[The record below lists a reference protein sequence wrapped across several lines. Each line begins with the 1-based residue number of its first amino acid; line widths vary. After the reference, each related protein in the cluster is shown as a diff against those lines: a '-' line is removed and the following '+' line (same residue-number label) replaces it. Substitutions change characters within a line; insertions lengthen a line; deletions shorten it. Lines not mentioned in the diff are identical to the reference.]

1 MNQNSKIGKSYLP
14 NFLGA
19 INRNK
24 EANYKESKKD
34 PVKVMLNII
43 RNQHSQYK
51 KEILNWKMAKD
62 EARNLVSPRRVLLN
76 ELYMDIEEDA
86 IISGLVYNNRILRIS
101 NKKFK
106 IIDFNTKEEN
116 KDLTDL
122 LNRSWFKKFVK
133 RAMESIFHG
142 HSLIYFS
149 EFIPQKKEFKD
160 IEIVPREHVVPDFK
174 AWTNHVYGND
184 YNYYEQNPYRNY
196 LIGVGEKN
204 DLGIFNKCAPYWIL
218 KKHSWSNWDEFE
230 EIFGIPVRYAKT
242 ASSDKNVLNSIENW
256 LKAMGSAAYGVFPMD
271 TELDI
276 KESSNTD
283 AFEVFDR
290 KRKAANEEL
299 EVLIMGLKNITQ
311 ENGTYGKQEIISRDM
326 DQVTEDDLTFI
337 YHLINDELLPLL
349 IRNGY
354 PFTENDVFVWDD
366 SKFDP
371 EGKLKLFEGAKRL
384 GFKLDKDE
392 VSNDLGLK
400 LEEME
405 LEETETEVPAAKKNT
420 PAKQLLKL
428 NNKLNELYFNS

>member
-1 MNQNSKIGKSYLP
+1 MPLNQ
-14 NFLGA
+14 
-19 INRNK
+19 NK
-24 EANYKESKKD
+24 EANYKNAKTD
-34 PVKVMLNII
+34 PIKVMVNII

-51 KEILNWKMAKD
+51 KEIMNWKMAKD

-106 IIDFNTKEEN
+106 IIDFNTKEEK

-142 HSLIYFS
+142 HSLIYFN
-149 EFIPQKKEFKD
+149 EYIPAKKEFKD
-160 IEIVPREHVVPDFK
+160 IELIPREHVVPDFK
-174 AWTNHVYGND
+174 AYTNYIYTTD
-184 YNYYEQNPYRNY
+184 YIFYDDNPYRNY
-196 LIGVGEKN
+196 MIGVGEKY
-204 DLGIFNKCAPYWIL
+204 DLGIFNKAAPYWIL

-242 ASSDKNVLNSIENW
+242 ASSDKTVLNSIEGW

-276 KESSNTD
+276 KESKSTD

-311 ENGTYGKQEIISRDM
+311 ENGTYGKQEIISKDM

-337 YHLINDELLPLL
+337 YHVINDELMPLL
-349 IRNGY
+349 ARNGY
-354 PFTENDVFVWDD
+354 PFTENDVFTWDD

-405 LEETETEVPAAKKNT
+405 LEEIESEDPAAKKNT

-428 NNKLNELYFNS
+428 NNKLNQLYFNS